1 MGVSF
6 SQPIKIFRTGHTIY
20 GVTAIVIILIP
31 GLVCTCQCQP
41 DTPTYREDIGTCVDT
56 IAECPVASFVT
67 GKLSESIPFVF
78 LPLPGQLVYPSA
90 HVSIP
95 QSVAVAEGPSI
106 CVVSRVDMMTDL
118 GWRNINNITSL
129 SLEFQQPFQ
138 LYREEEKTYLQ
149 VRNDQTQTSSPV

>member
-1 MGVSF
+1 M
-6 SQPIKIFRTGHTIY
+6 
-20 GVTAIVIILIP
+20 A
-31 GLVCTCQCQP
+31 
-41 DTPTYREDIGTCVDT
+41 D
-56 IAECPVASFVT
+56 FVT
-67 GKLSESIPFVF
+67 GEERERVPFVF

-95 QSVAVAEGPSI
+95 QSMAVSEGPSI

-149 VRNDQTQTSSPV
+149 VRQ